1 METVFLVLLCLLA
14 GLGETA
20 ALSVTGV
27 LGMALE
33 IKCTHANAF
42 TNVKYF
48 CKGKCGSEDI
58 LIDSRKKKDGRY
70 SISDKGNTFY
80 VTISGLTEKDSGTY
94 WCGIDRLGLDTYH
107 EVVLTV
113 IQREWIQRC
122 MIDFFVHHHLQNA
135 DPFPAI
141 FHNAVCLKL
150 VFSFFYNSQTSR
162 GRKKKHQHSRN
173 TVREREKKGTKLT
186 YIFFLALL
194 LLSGNKRGSENDHND
209 SPQSILD
216 GKVNPKGTSWKRL
229 VYIGAGLGAVLLALM
244 IVIVVFFRH
253 RSRYVSKSSGKVQDT
268 VYATP
273 LCQRQEAHHTTTSS
287 STATEVQGTGGGKDQ
302 GASIYS
308 NISVSSESQTQ
319 PDGLVY
325 STVTFNRHCD
335 SVKPRPAVVTYSTV
349 NNISTDESTVYCNV

>member
-27 LGMALE
+27 LGMAVE

-113 IQREWIQRC
+113 IQR
-122 MIDFFVHHHLQNA
+122 N
-135 DPFPAI
+135 
-141 FHNAVCLKL
+141 N
-150 VFSFFYNSQTSR
+150 
-162 GRKKKHQHSRN
+162 
-173 TVREREKKGTKLT
+173 
-186 YIFFLALL
+186 
-194 LLSGNKRGSENDHND
+194 RGSENDHND

-216 GKVNPKGTSWKRL
+216 GKVKGKGTSWKRL

-273 LCQRQEAHHTTTSS
+273 LCQRQDAHHTTTSS
-287 STATEVQGTGGGKDQ
+287 STATEVQGTGDGADNILSLPAVRHQCTSKDQ

-335 SVKPRPAVVTYSTV
+335 SVKPRPAVVTYSTI

>member
-113 IQREWIQRC
+113 IQR
-122 MIDFFVHHHLQNA
+122 
-135 DPFPAI
+135 
-141 FHNAVCLKL
+141 
-150 VFSFFYNSQTSR
+150 
-162 GRKKKHQHSRN
+162 
-173 TVREREKKGTKLT
+173 
-186 YIFFLALL
+186 
-194 LLSGNKRGSENDHND
+194 NKRGSENDHND

>member
-1 METVFLVLLCLLA
+1 MSCA

-27 LGMALE
+27 LGMAVE

-141 FHNAVCLKL
+141 FHNTFCLKL
-150 VFSFFYNSQTSR
+150 VFSFFLQQSDIT
-162 GRKKKHQHSRN
+162 GKKKETPTQQKHCE
-173 TVREREKKGTKLT
+173 REREKR
-186 YIFFLALL
+186 
-194 LLSGNKRGSENDHND
+194 N
-209 SPQSILD
+209 
-216 GKVNPKGTSWKRL
+216 
-229 VYIGAGLGAVLLALM
+229 
-244 IVIVVFFRH
+244 
-253 RSRYVSKSSGKVQDT
+253 
-268 VYATP
+268 
-273 LCQRQEAHHTTTSS
+273 
-287 STATEVQGTGGGKDQ
+287 
-302 GASIYS
+302 
-308 NISVSSESQTQ
+308 
-319 PDGLVY
+319 
-325 STVTFNRHCD
+325 
-335 SVKPRPAVVTYSTV
+335 
-349 NNISTDESTVYCNV
+349 